1 MQKPKPQPRQSGESA
16 RSARKDPSPAASG
29 RERRR
34 SERIP
39 YYNPLV
45 ITWIR
50 DDGVRIH
57 EYAGAADVSA
67 HGCLLKMTT
76 PVPVK
81 ANIIIRHPRHKTSVR
96 GTVVRIL
103 EPGEDG
109 LLRIAVDLETPGMVF
124 WLLEALDDDGAPP
137 TPLPSELL

>member
-1 MQKPKPQPRQSGESA
+1 MQKPQAQARQPETPAASP
-16 RSARKDPSPAASG
+16 RKEPSPAPSG

-39 YYNPLV
+39 YYKPLV
-45 ITWIR
+45 VTWIR
-50 DDGVRIH
+50 DDGVRVH

-81 ANIIIRHPRHKTSVR
+81 ANIIIRHPRHKSSVR

-109 LLRIAVDLETPGMVF
+109 LLRVAVDLETPGMVF
-124 WLLEALDDDGAPP
+124 WLLEAIDDDGVHP